1 MKTLFVAAF
10 TALSVASIS
19 PAIAGEGEATI
30 ANTQFTL
37 MQVPIASA
45 SPITVAP
52 DRGSADTYFARSIS
66 AVSLFPPHA
75 SNDGGGHDN

>member
-19 PAIAGEGEATI
+19 PAVAGEGEATI

-37 MQVPIASA
+37 MQVPVASA
-45 SPITVAP
+45 SPIAVAQ
-52 DRGSADTYFARSIS
+52 DRNSANTYFARSNS

-75 SNDGGGHDN
+75 GNDGGGDDN